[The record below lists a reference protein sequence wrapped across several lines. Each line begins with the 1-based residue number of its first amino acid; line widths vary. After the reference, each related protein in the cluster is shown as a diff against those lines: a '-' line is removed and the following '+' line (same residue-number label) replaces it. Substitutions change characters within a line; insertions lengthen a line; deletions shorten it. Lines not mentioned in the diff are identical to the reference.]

1 LAGRR
6 GGGLTKPQ
14 RLQWQPTPKQEAR
27 WMDVLARS
35 VGRPWRSLATHSR
48 RRASLLPFS
57 GWTRRGPA
65 RSPSTWLGSSI
76 RTCCGERVAGL
87 ASVSR
92 AMLREER
99 RGGGSSSRRW
109 VEREEKGRVGG
120 EGRGEWEM
128 RSSNASD
135 GRPEGRVPQPSR
147 SALATFDHPFFSRD
161 QTTTRSQ
168 FLSCRPRLQELG
180 LAPV

>member
-1 LAGRR
+1 MRRATRKNGWAGKKGRR
-6 GGGLTKPQ
+6 GAVSRRPYWLVGEGVGLTKPQ

-27 WMDVLARS
+27 WKDVLARS

-87 ASVSR
+87 ASVRR
-92 AMLREER
+92 AMVRER
-99 RGGGSSSRRW
+99 RG
-109 VEREEKGRVGG
+109 EEGVVVVVVVDGWRGKGRGG
-120 EGRGEWEM
+120 
-128 RSSNASD
+128 
-135 GRPEGRVPQPSR
+135 
-147 SALATFDHPFFSRD
+147 
-161 QTTTRSQ
+161 
-168 FLSCRPRLQELG
+168 
-180 LAPV
+180 